1 MAEQQL
7 PPIVCLMGPTASGK
21 TELAVT
27 LVRYFPMDIISVD
40 SALVYKDMDIGSA
53 KPDAAVLAE
62 APHRLIDFLDPAKS
76 YSAAQFRDDALREI
90 EDIVAHG
97 RIPLLVG
104 GTMLYFRALL
114 EGLSK
119 LPSADAEIRARLE
132 KEASDKGWQAM
143 HQRLAAVDPQAAAR
157 IHPNDPQRIERALEV
172 YEISG
177 IPMSQWQ
184 QQAEQQTALPYRVI
198 KLALIPSDRKYLHE
212 IIARRF
218 RRMLDAGFVAEVQAL
233 HDRADLDLGKS
244 SMRAVGY
251 RQVWEYLDGK
261 LNYEEMV
268 ERGIIAT
275 RQLAKRQHTWLRS
288 EKSLTVFDSLA
299 PNVHEQVLKY
309 LHTVLMSTS

>member
-1 MAEQQL
+1 MADNSL

-21 TELAVT
+21 TELAVN
-27 LVRYFPMDIISVD
+27 LVRHFPMDIISVD
-40 SALVYKDMDIGSA
+40 SALVYKDMNIGSA
-53 KPDAAVLAE
+53 KPDAEVLAE
-62 APHRLIDFLDPAKS
+62 APHRLIDFLDPAQS
-76 YSAAQFRDDALREI
+76 YSAAQFREDALREI
-90 EDIVAHG
+90 EAIVAQG

-114 EGLSK
+114 DGLSK

-132 KEASDKGWQAM
+132 KEANEIGWQAM
-143 HQRLAAVDPQAAAR
+143 HQRLADVDPEAAAR

-184 QQAEQQTALPYRVI
+184 QQAEQQATLPYRVI

-218 RRMLDAGFVAEVQAL
+218 HRMLDAGFVAEVQAL
-233 HDRADLDLGKS
+233 HDRSDLDLGKS

-261 LNYEEMV
+261 LSYDDMI

-288 EKSLTVFDSLA
+288 EQDLQVFDSLA

-309 LHTVLMSTS
+309 LQTVLMLNS